1 LAEPSRRRKL
11 WGLSAGYLAIAV
23 AAAILVAWAVGIW
36 WYFFPVL
43 FIAWGVY
50 GLGLTVLVGSGATTE
65 NRSFFLY
72 NLLWGGVLTIVG
84 VELIVNDLYPG
95 NVVLLVVV
103 FILFLAVV
111 AFIGYGVG
119 RKETKTG

>member
-1 LAEPSRRRKL
+1 
-11 WGLSAGYLAIAV
+11 
-23 AAAILVAWAVGIW
+23 
-36 WYFFPVL
+36 
-43 FIAWGVY
+43 
-50 GLGLTVLVGSGATTE
+50 
-65 NRSFFLY
+65 
-72 NLLWGGVLTIVG
+72 VLTIVG

-103 FILFLAVV
+103 LIVFLAVV

>member
-50 GLGLTVLVGSGATTE
+50 GLGLTVLVGSGVTTE
-65 NRSFFLY
+65 SRSFFLY

-103 FILFLAVV
+103 FIVFLAVV